1 MSDSSH
7 QAHGTPSSVG
17 VVIASVAVLLLLAS
31 LDQTIVSTALPTIVA
46 DLGGVEHLSWVVT
59 AYLLSSTVVA
69 PIYGKLGDLYG
80 RRIVVIFAIVL
91 FLVGSALS
99 GLAQGMLFLI
109 LPMVAIMYFLIWR
122 PQQKRMKE
130 HQEMVKAIR
139 RGDNVVTAG
148 GIIGKV
154 TKVVDDHE
162 IIIDSGEGTKMRMLR
177 TSVTEVRS
185 KGEPAKADS

>member
-1 MSDSSH
+1 MFI
-7 QAHGTPSSVG
+7 TP
-17 VVIASVAVLLLLAS
+17 
-31 LDQTIVSTALPTIVA
+31 
-46 DLGGVEHLSWVVT
+46 
-59 AYLLSSTVVA
+59 AYA
-69 PIYGKLGDLYG
+69 QGAGAGPGGDL
-80 RRIVVIFAIVL
+80 F
-91 FLVGSALS
+91 
-99 GLAQGMLFLI
+99 GMLFLI

-154 TKVVDDHE
+154 TKVVDDQE

>member
-1 MSDSSH
+1 
-7 QAHGTPSSVG
+7 
-17 VVIASVAVLLLLAS
+17 
-31 LDQTIVSTALPTIVA
+31 
-46 DLGGVEHLSWVVT
+46 
-59 AYLLSSTVVA
+59 
-69 PIYGKLGDLYG
+69 
-80 RRIVVIFAIVL
+80 
-91 FLVGSALS
+91 
-99 GLAQGMLFLI
+99 MLFLI

>member
-1 MSDSSH
+1 
-7 QAHGTPSSVG
+7 
-17 VVIASVAVLLLLAS
+17 
-31 LDQTIVSTALPTIVA
+31 
-46 DLGGVEHLSWVVT
+46 
-59 AYLLSSTVVA
+59 
-69 PIYGKLGDLYG
+69 
-80 RRIVVIFAIVL
+80 
-91 FLVGSALS
+91 
-99 GLAQGMLFLI
+99 
-109 LPMVAIMYFLIWR
+109 MYFLIWR

>member
-1 MSDSSH
+1 MFI
-7 QAHGTPSSVG
+7 TP
-17 VVIASVAVLLLLAS
+17 
-31 LDQTIVSTALPTIVA
+31 
-46 DLGGVEHLSWVVT
+46 
-59 AYLLSSTVVA
+59 AYAQGAGAGAT
-69 PIYGKLGDLYG
+69 GDL
-80 RRIVVIFAIVL
+80 F
-91 FLVGSALS
+91 
-99 GLAQGMLFLI
+99 GMLFLI

-130 HQEMVKAIR
+130 HQEMVKGIR

-154 TKVVDDHE
+154 TKVVDDNE

-177 TSVTEVRS
+177 SSVSEVRS

>member
-1 MSDSSH
+1 MFI
-7 QAHGTPSSVG
+7 TP
-17 VVIASVAVLLLLAS
+17 
-31 LDQTIVSTALPTIVA
+31 
-46 DLGGVEHLSWVVT
+46 
-59 AYLLSSTVVA
+59 AYA
-69 PIYGKLGDLYG
+69 QGAGAGPGGDL
-80 RRIVVIFAIVL
+80 F
-91 FLVGSALS
+91 
-99 GLAQGMLFLI
+99 GMLFLI

-130 HQEMVKAIR
+130 HQEMVKGIR

-154 TKVVDDHE
+154 TKVVDDQE

>member
-1 MSDSSH
+1 MFI
-7 QAHGTPSSVG
+7 TP
-17 VVIASVAVLLLLAS
+17 
-31 LDQTIVSTALPTIVA
+31 
-46 DLGGVEHLSWVVT
+46 
-59 AYLLSSTVVA
+59 AYA
-69 PIYGKLGDLYG
+69 QGAGAGPGGDL
-80 RRIVVIFAIVL
+80 F
-91 FLVGSALS
+91 
-99 GLAQGMLFLI
+99 GMLFLI

-130 HQEMVKAIR
+130 HQEMVKGIR

>member
-1 MSDSSH
+1 MFI
-7 QAHGTPSSVG
+7 TP
-17 VVIASVAVLLLLAS
+17 
-31 LDQTIVSTALPTIVA
+31 
-46 DLGGVEHLSWVVT
+46 
-59 AYLLSSTVVA
+59 AYA
-69 PIYGKLGDLYG
+69 QGAGAGPGGDL
-80 RRIVVIFAIVL
+80 F
-91 FLVGSALS
+91 
-99 GLAQGMLFLI
+99 GMLFLI

-185 KGEPAKADS
+185 KGEPAKVDS

>member
-1 MSDSSH
+1 MFI
-7 QAHGTPSSVG
+7 TP
-17 VVIASVAVLLLLAS
+17 
-31 LDQTIVSTALPTIVA
+31 
-46 DLGGVEHLSWVVT
+46 
-59 AYLLSSTVVA
+59 AYA
-69 PIYGKLGDLYG
+69 QGAGAGPAGDL
-80 RRIVVIFAIVL
+80 F
-91 FLVGSALS
+91 
-99 GLAQGMLFLI
+99 GMLFLI

-130 HQEMVKAIR
+130 HQEMVKGIR

-154 TKVVDDHE
+154 TKVVDDNE
-162 IIIDSGEGTKMRMLR
+162 IVIESGEGAKMRMLR

>member
-1 MSDSSH
+1 MFI
-7 QAHGTPSSVG
+7 TP
-17 VVIASVAVLLLLAS
+17 
-31 LDQTIVSTALPTIVA
+31 
-46 DLGGVEHLSWVVT
+46 
-59 AYLLSSTVVA
+59 AYA
-69 PIYGKLGDLYG
+69 QGAGAGPGGDL
-80 RRIVVIFAIVL
+80 F
-91 FLVGSALS
+91 
-99 GLAQGMLFLI
+99 GMLFLI

>member
-1 MSDSSH
+1 MFI
-7 QAHGTPSSVG
+7 TP
-17 VVIASVAVLLLLAS
+17 
-31 LDQTIVSTALPTIVA
+31 
-46 DLGGVEHLSWVVT
+46 
-59 AYLLSSTVVA
+59 AYA
-69 PIYGKLGDLYG
+69 QGAGAGPGGDL
-80 RRIVVIFAIVL
+80 F
-91 FLVGSALS
+91 
-99 GLAQGMLFLI
+99 GMLFLI

-130 HQEMVKAIR
+130 YQEMVKAIR